1 MAPNIP
7 TRETCLILMEEQ
19 AMLPQIKAHS
29 LQVARVALTLGKH
42 LLEFYPALNMA
53 LVEAG
58 ALLHDIAKT
67 ECLQSKGNHVQV
79 GVDKLN
85 GLGYAAIA
93 FIVARHVHLE
103 EAYYT
108 EGLVDEAVLV
118 HYADKRVLHETV
130 VDLKERFHYLK
141 ETYGRTPEIV
151 RRIEALYQDTLQLEN
166 RLFLHLPFSPQA
178 LKDHLS

>member
-1 MAPNIP
+1 MDSNIP
-7 TRETCLILMEEQ
+7 TRETCLALMEECD
-19 AMLPQIKAHS
+19 MLPQIRAHS
-29 LQVARVALTLGKH
+29 LQVARVALTLGNH
-42 LLEFYPALNMA
+42 LLESYPALNMA

-67 ECLQSKGNHVQV
+67 ECLKTKGNHVQV
-79 GVDKLN
+79 GADKLK
-85 GLGYAAIA
+85 GLGYEAIA

-103 EAYYT
+103 AVYYT

-130 VDLKERFHYLK
+130 VDLEARFQYLK

-151 RRIEALYQDTLQLEN
+151 LRIEALYQDTLQLEN
-166 RLFLHLPFSPQA
+166 RLFRQIPFSPQA
-178 LKDHLS
+178 LKDRLS